1 MQYLSIGSDVK
12 GPAESELA
20 AFGYDAVGLCHAA
33 TWITEDRVVELE
45 FLGKVSIYLGFV
57 ATGSE
62 ISNVEFL

>member
-12 GPAESELA
+12 GPAERELA
-20 AFGYDAVGLCHAA
+20 TFGHDAVGLCHTA
-33 TWITEDRVVELE
+33 TRIAKDRVVELE